1 MNDELQA
8 KLVEIVTQI
17 QAAVK
22 AGADFAMEQLPDIA
36 MQYIMYYRGL
46 LTLKILLGIAL
57 VIVGAYVIRK
67 GWKCLVASNSTEFSP
82 LLIIPMGAFWS
93 IGGTIISHNLDQF
106 MMVWLAPKVFLI
118 TELYKLVK

>member
-8 KLVEIVTQI
+8 KLVEIITQI
-17 QAAVK
+17 QTAVK

-57 VIVGAYVIRK
+57 VILGAYVIRK
-67 GWKCLVASNSTEFSP
+67 GWKYLVASNTTEFSP
-82 LLIIPMGAFWS
+82 LLILPMGVFWS
-93 IGGTIISHNLDQF
+93 IGGTIISRNLDQF